1 MHFLEVKMRFPEI
14 DFTPVSH
21 PYPETTM
28 FGAIAATAKRVPQA
42 PALNFMGKYTTY
54 EKFIEKI
61 ELAAGAFLKA
71 GIGKDDV
78 VTICMPNTPQA
89 VICLYALNRI
99 GAVAN
104 MVHPL
109 SSGKNITFYL
119 DYSES
124 KMILTLDQFY
134 TKVEKAVGEAKN
146 DVKIIVARI
155 QEELPLVKAVAYKYL
170 KNRQNLRY
178 PSKDGLVW
186 SDFVKTGKGVKLP
199 DIEFSKDKAAIILY
213 SGGTSGTPK
222 GIYLSDWNFNCLGMQ
237 VAEISGCN
245 LDYGCKFLSVMP
257 IFHGFGLGIGIHTV
271 LENGAMCILI
281 PQFTKES
288 YAKDVLKHKPNFIAG
303 VPTLYE
309 ALLKV
314 DIFDGADLSF
324 LIGVFSGGDSLSPEL
339 KKRADKFLRDHNAN
353 LQIREGYGLTEC
365 VTASCVTPHDKAKVG
380 SIGLPLRDMVYRIV
394 EPGTFNYLPAGEMGE
409 IIISGPT
416 LMLGYKDAEEENA
429 KTMRFDENGTRWLFT
444 GDAGYMDEDGFVYFK
459 QRMKRMIVT
468 SGYNVYPSHVENII
482 DKHPDVDYCCVIG
495 VKDPYK
501 MQRVRAYIVLNNGV
515 EQSDAV
521 KHSILEHCK
530 EYLDVFERPKEIIFR
545 DELPKTLVGKV
556 AYNVLEQEAEKEEV
570 TV

>member
-1 MHFLEVKMRFPEI
+1 MKFPKI

-28 FGAIAATAKRVPQA
+28 FGAVAATAKRLPDA

-54 EKFIEKI
+54 KTFVEKI
-61 ELAAGAFLKA
+61 EMTAGAFLKA
-71 GIGKDDV
+71 GIKKDDV
-78 VTICMPNTPQA
+78 VTICMPNTPQG

-99 GAVAN
+99 GAIAN

-134 TKVEKAVGEAKN
+134 TKVEKAVKEADH

-155 QEELPLVKAVAYKYL
+155 QEELPLVKAVAFKYL
-170 KNRQNLRY
+170 KNRENLKY
-178 PSKDGLVW
+178 PGKDGLVW
-186 SDFVKTGKGVKLP
+186 SDFIKTGKGVKLP
-199 DIEFSKDKAAIILY
+199 EIEFDKNKAAVILY

-237 VAEISGCN
+237 VGEISGCN
-245 LDYGCKFLSVMP
+245 IDYGCKFLSVMP

-324 LIGVFSGGDSLSPEL
+324 LVGVFSGGDALSPEL
-339 KKRADKFLRDHNAN
+339 KKRADQFFKDHNAN

-365 VTASCVTPHDKAKVG
+365 VTASCVTPNDKAKVG
-380 SIGLPLRDMVYRIV
+380 SIGLPLRDMQYRIV

-429 KTMRFDENGTRWLFT
+429 KTIRTDENGTRWLFT
-444 GDAGYMDEDGFVYFK
+444 GDAGSMDEEGYVYFK

-468 SGYNVYPSHVENII
+468 SGYNVYPSHIENII

-501 MQRVRAYIVLNNGV
+501 MQRVRAYVVLNKGV
-515 EQSDAV
+515 EESDAT
-521 KHSILEHCK
+521 KQSILAHCK

-556 AYNVLEQEAEKEEV
+556 AYRYLEEEAEKEQAEAV
-570 TV
+570 KA

>member
-1 MHFLEVKMRFPEI
+1 MKLPKI
-14 DFTPVSH
+14 DMTPVSH

-28 FGAIAATAKRVPQA
+28 FGVIQASAQRVPDA
-42 PALNFMGKYTTY
+42 PALDFMGKITTFRTF
-54 EKFIEKI
+54 KEKI
-61 ELAAGAFLKA
+61 ELLAGAFLNH
-71 GIGKDDV
+71 GIKKGDV
-78 VTICMPNTPQA
+78 VTICMPNTPQG

-109 SSGKNITFYL
+109 SSQKNVTFYL

-134 TKVEKAVGEAKN
+134 DKVAKAVSEAKN
-146 DVKIIVARI
+146 KVEIIVARI
-155 QEELPLVKAVAYKYL
+155 QDELPFPKSVAYKYL
-170 KNRQNLRY
+170 KNKENLKY
-178 PSKDGLVW
+178 PDERGGLVW
-186 SDFVKTGKGVKLP
+186 KEFIKTGKGVKLP
-199 DIEFSKDKAAIILY
+199 EIEFNKDSTAVILY

-222 GIYLSDWNFNCLGMQ
+222 GILLSDYNFNCLGCQ

-271 LENGAMCILI
+271 LQNGAMCVLI

-288 YAKDVLKHKPNFIAG
+288 YAKAVLKNKPNFIAG
-303 VPTLYE
+303 VPTLFE

-314 DIFDGADLSF
+314 DVFEGADLSF

-339 KKRADKFLRDHNAN
+339 KKRADKFFKDHNAN

-365 VTASCVTPHDKAKVG
+365 VTASCVTPVDRAKEG
-380 SIGLPLRDMVYRIV
+380 SIGLPLRDTIYKIV
-394 EPGTFNYLPAGEMGE
+394 EPGTFNELPAGEMGE
-409 IIISGPT
+409 IIITGPT
-416 LMLGYKDAEEENA
+416 LMIEYKDAEEENA

-444 GDAGYMDEDGFVYFK
+444 GDVGSMDEEGFVYFK
-459 QRMKRMIVT
+459 QRMKRLIVT
-468 SGYNVYPSHVENII
+468 SGYNVYPSQIEKVI
-482 DKHPDVDYCCVIG
+482 DKHEDVDYCCVIG

-501 MQRVRAYIVLNNGV
+501 MQRVRAYIVLNAGV
-515 EQSDAV
+515 QANDET
-521 KHSILEHCK
+521 KKRILDYCK
-530 EYLDVFERPKEIIFR
+530 EYLDVFERPKEIIFK

-556 AYNVLEQEAEKEEV
+556 AYHVLEEEAEKEA
-570 TV
+570 

>member
-1 MHFLEVKMRFPEI
+1 MKFPKI
-14 DFTPVSH
+14 DMTPVSH

-28 FGAIAATAKRVPQA
+28 FGAVAATAKRIPDA

-54 EKFIEKI
+54 KTFVEKI
-61 ELAAGAFLKA
+61 EMTAGAFLKA
-71 GIGKDDV
+71 GIRKDDV
-78 VTICMPNTPQA
+78 VTICMPNTPQG

-99 GAVAN
+99 GAIAN

-134 TKVEKAVGEAKN
+134 TKVEKAVKEADH

-170 KNRQNLRY
+170 KNRENLKY
-178 PSKDGLVW
+178 PGKDGLVW
-186 SDFVKTGKGVKLP
+186 SEFVKTGKGVKLP
-199 DIEFSKDKAAIILY
+199 EIEFDKNKAAVILY

-237 VAEISGCN
+237 VGEISGCN
-245 LDYGCKFLSVMP
+245 IDYGCKFLSVMP

-324 LIGVFSGGDSLSPEL
+324 LIGVFSGGDALSPEL
-339 KKRADKFLRDHNAN
+339 KKRADQFFKDHNAN

-365 VTASCVTPHDKAKVG
+365 VTASCVTPNDKAKVG

-429 KTMRFDENGTRWLFT
+429 KTMRTDENGTRWLFT
-444 GDAGYMDEDGFVYFK
+444 GDAGYMDEEGYVYFK

-468 SGYNVYPSHVENII
+468 SGYNVYPSHIENMI

-501 MQRVRAYIVLNNGV
+501 MQRVRAYVVLNKGV
-515 EQSDAV
+515 EANDAT
-521 KHSILEHCK
+521 KQSILAHCK

-556 AYNVLEQEAEKEEV
+556 AYRFLEEEAEKEEAEAV
-570 TV
+570 KA

>member
-1 MHFLEVKMRFPEI
+1 MKLPNI

-28 FGAIAATAKRVPQA
+28 FGAIENSAKRVPQA
-42 PALNFMGKYTTY
+42 PALDFMGKITTY
-54 EKFIEKI
+54 ADLVAKI
-61 ELAAGAFLKA
+61 EGAAKAFINY
-71 GIGKDDV
+71 GIRKDDV

-89 VICLYALNRI
+89 IICLYALNRI

-109 SSGKNITFYL
+109 SSQKNITFYL

-134 TKVEKAVGEAKN
+134 EKVLKAVDEAER
-146 DVKIIVARI
+146 DIVILTARI
-155 QEELPLVKAVAYKYL
+155 QNELPFIKSIAYKYL
-170 KNRQNLRY
+170 KNKENLRF
-178 PSKDGLVW
+178 PTREKDMVW
-186 SDFVKTGKGVKLP
+186 ADFVKTGKAVKLP
-199 DIEFSKDKAAIILY
+199 AVEFSKEKTAVILY

-222 GIYLSDWNFNCLGMQ
+222 GIQLSDFSFNALGMQ

-257 IFHGFGLGIGIHTV
+257 VFHGFGLGIGIHTV
-271 LENGAMCILI
+271 LENGALSILI

-288 YAKDVLKHKPNFIAG
+288 YAKAVLKNKPNFIAG

-314 DIFDGADLSF
+314 DVFKGADLSF
-324 LIGVFSGGDSLSPEL
+324 LIGVFSGGDALSPEL
-339 KKRADKFLRDHNAN
+339 KKRADAFFKEHNAN

-365 VTASCVTPHDKAKVG
+365 VTASCVTPVDRSKLG
-380 SIGLPLRDMVYRIV
+380 SIGVPLRDMQYKIV
-394 EPGTFNYLPAGEMGE
+394 EAGTFNELPTGEMGE
-409 IIISGPT
+409 IILTGPT
-416 LMLGYKDAEEENA
+416 LMLGYMKAEEENA
-429 KTMRFDENGTRWLFT
+429 KTMRKDENGTTWLFT
-444 GDAGYMDEDGFVYFK
+444 GDMGSMDEEGFVYFK

-468 SGYNVYPSHVENII
+468 SGYNVYPSHIENIL
-482 DKHPDVDYCCVIG
+482 DKHEAVDCSCVIG

-501 MQRVRAYIVLNNGV
+501 MQRVRAYIALRNGF
-515 EQSDAV
+515 EANDET
-521 KHSILEHCK
+521 KEKILAYCK
-530 EYLDVFERPKEIIFR
+530 EYLDVFEIPKEIMFK

-556 AYNVLEQEAEKEEV
+556 AYHTLEEEAAAEEEV
-570 TV
+570 MAK

>member
-1 MHFLEVKMRFPEI
+1 MNFPKI
-14 DFTPVSH
+14 DMTPVSH

-28 FGAIAATAKRVPQA
+28 FGAVAASAARVPHA

-54 EKFIEKI
+54 AEFVTKI
-61 ELAAGAFLKA
+61 EMAAGAFLKA
-71 GIGKDDV
+71 GIKKNDV
-78 VTICMPNTPQA
+78 VTICMPNTPQG

-99 GAVAN
+99 GAIAN

-134 TKVEKAVGEAKN
+134 EKVEKAAKEAKN

-155 QEELPLVKAVAYKYL
+155 QEELPFIKAVAYKYL
-170 KNRQNLRY
+170 KNRQNLKF
-178 PSKDGLVW
+178 PGEGGLVW
-186 SDFVKTGKGVKLP
+186 SDFVKTGKGVELP
-199 DIEFSKDKAAIILY
+199 AVEFDKEKAAVILY

-303 VPTLYE
+303 VPTLFE

-339 KKRADKFLRDHNAN
+339 KNRADKFFKDHNAS
-353 LQIREGYGLTEC
+353 LQIREGYSLTEC
-365 VTASCVTPHDKAKVG
+365 VTASCVTPSDRAKVG
-380 SIGLPLRDMVYRIV
+380 SIGLPLRDTDYRIV

-429 KTMRFDENGTRWLFT
+429 KTMRIDENGRRWLFT
-444 GDAGYMDEDGFVYFK
+444 GDAGYMDEEGFVYFK
-459 QRMKRMIVT
+459 QRMKRLIVT
-468 SGYNVYPSHVENII
+468 SGYNVYPSHIENMI
-482 DKHPDVDYCCVIG
+482 DKHESVDYCCVIG

-501 MQRVRAYIVLNNGV
+501 MQRVRAYVVLNSGV
-515 EQSDAV
+515 EKSDAT
-521 KHSILEHCK
+521 KQSILDHCK

-556 AYNVLEQEAEKEEV
+556 AYHSLEEEAEKEEAEKEAA

>member
-1 MHFLEVKMRFPEI
+1 MKFPKI

-28 FGAIAATAKRVPQA
+28 FGAVAATAKRLPDA

-54 EKFIEKI
+54 KTFVEKI
-61 ELAAGAFLKA
+61 EMTAGAFLKA
-71 GIGKDDV
+71 GIKKDDV
-78 VTICMPNTPQA
+78 VTICMPNTPQG

-99 GAVAN
+99 GAIAN

-134 TKVEKAVGEAKN
+134 TKVEKAVKEADH

-155 QEELPLVKAVAYKYL
+155 QEELPLVKAVAFKYL
-170 KNRQNLRY
+170 KNRENLKY
-178 PSKDGLVW
+178 PGKDGLVW
-186 SDFVKTGKGVKLP
+186 SDFVKTGKGVELP
-199 DIEFSKDKAAIILY
+199 PVEFDKNKAAVILY

-237 VAEISGCN
+237 VGEISGCN
-245 LDYGCKFLSVMP
+245 IDYGCKFLSVMP

-324 LIGVFSGGDSLSPEL
+324 LVGVFSGGDALSPEL
-339 KKRADKFLRDHNAN
+339 KKRADQFFKDHNAN

-365 VTASCVTPHDKAKVG
+365 VTASCVTPNDKAKVG

-394 EPGTFNYLPAGEMGE
+394 EPGTFNYLPVGEMGE

-429 KTMRFDENGTRWLFT
+429 KTIRTDENGTRWLFT
-444 GDAGYMDEDGFVYFK
+444 GDAGSMDEEGYVYFK

-468 SGYNVYPSHVENII
+468 SGYNVYPSHIENII

-501 MQRVRAYIVLNNGV
+501 MQRVRAYVVLNKGV
-515 EQSDAV
+515 EESDAA
-521 KHSILEHCK
+521 KQSILAHCK

-556 AYNVLEQEAEKEEV
+556 AYRYLEEEAEKEQAEAV
-570 TV
+570 KA